1 MARSTRPGEGTRD
14 EDSRWPTTPSSG
26 CISSDG
32 ATPTSYRVETSG
44 AGGQRTGTFE
54 LPFSS
59 IELENYILRFGRTR
73 QTVRRIDSPEMDL
86 ARTFGGKLFL
96 ALTTGP
102 VGEGFRVA
110 QGVAQGGGRNLRV
123 TLSMTEA
130 PELAAIPWEFLYDD
144 PSFLATSA
152 RTPVVRCLEVERPA
166 QPYEMTL
173 PLRILAVESL
183 PKGAATLAT
192 GSERALLTAAL
203 KTVTDLGAVQCDW
216 LPDATL
222 TSLNRQLRSQDYH
235 ILHFIGH
242 GGFDKANKEGALL
255 FEDENGLADL
265 VGGDRLAAIVGE
277 RQSLRLVVLNSCEGA
292 RSDVSDPFS
301 GVAGRLIERDVPAV
315 IGMQFEITD
324 RAAILFAREFYTV
337 LAEGHAVDTA
347 VSEARLAI
355 LADQND
361 VEWATPALFMRGS
374 DAHLFSITDAAP
386 IERVAPP
393 LPPKTEGGG
402 GGGGT
407 TRGAGLRAWFRARPL
422 AMPLLLAIV
431 AILVVAVVAVVL
443 LNGASTAALHLTT
456 FPDRPGEMIVT
467 GSGFREGETVELTM
481 DGQLLDEVSVD
492 PGGQFT
498 KRITR
503 PDTVLPGHF
512 IELVATGLVSGRTA
526 SEFGAFGASAGTLNP
541 AVVAGCLDR
550 IGLTAAVVAAVLAAL
565 LATVLA
571 TDGGVSPAR
580 HLRPVDPVRERRGS
594 QGRPGRRQP
603 PLLPRSGDR
612 RPRPGPHRRPPRSG
626 GEHLVVDLG
635 AGGRRHRDHAR
646 EGAAIGSRR
655 RHPHERWTHRAVG

>member
-1 MARSTRPGEGTRD
+1 
-14 EDSRWPTTPSSG
+14 
-26 CISSDG
+26 
-32 ATPTSYRVETSG
+32 
-44 AGGQRTGTFE
+44 
-54 LPFSS
+54 
-59 IELENYILRFGRTR
+59 
-73 QTVRRIDSPEMDL
+73 MDL

-337 LAEGHAVDTA
+337 LAEGQRGRHRRVRGAAGDPRGPERRRVGARPPCSCVDRTHTC
-347 VSEARLAI
+347 SRSRTRRRSSG
-355 LADQND
+355 
-361 VEWATPALFMRGS
+361 WPPAAAEDGS
-374 DAHLFSITDAAP
+374 GAA
-386 IERVAPP
+386 
-393 LPPKTEGGG
+393 GG

-422 AMPLLLAIV
+422 AMPLLLAIF
-431 AILVVAVVAVVL
+431 AILIVAVVAVVL

-456 FPDRPGEMIVT
+456 FPDQT
-467 GSGFREGETVELTM
+467 GRDDRHGFG
-481 DGQLLDEVSVD
+481 
-492 PGGQFT
+492 
-498 KRITR
+498 
-503 PDTVLPGHF
+503 LPR
-512 IELVATGLVSGRTA
+512 GR
-526 SEFGAFGASAGTLNP
+526 
-541 AVVAGCLDR
+541 DR
-550 IGLTAAVVAAVLAAL
+550 RA
-565 LATVLA
+565 
-571 TDGGVSPAR
+571 D
-580 HLRPVDPVRERRGS
+580 H
-594 QGRPGRRQP
+594 GRPA
-603 PLLPRSGDR
+603 S
-612 RPRPGPHRRPPRSG
+612 
-626 GEHLVVDLG
+626 
-635 AGGRRHRDHAR
+635 
-646 EGAAIGSRR
+646 
-655 RHPHERWTHRAVG
+655 

>member
-1 MARSTRPGEGTRD
+1 
-14 EDSRWPTTPSSG
+14 
-26 CISSDG
+26 
-32 ATPTSYRVETSG
+32 
-44 AGGQRTGTFE
+44 
-54 LPFSS
+54 
-59 IELENYILRFGRTR
+59 
-73 QTVRRIDSPEMDL
+73 
-86 ARTFGGKLFL
+86 
-96 ALTTGP
+96 
-102 VGEGFRVA
+102 
-110 QGVAQGGGRNLRV
+110 
-123 TLSMTEA
+123 MTEA
-130 PELAAIPWEFLYDD
+130 PELAAIPWEFLYDE

-166 QPYEMTL
+166 QPFEMTL

-183 PKGAATLAT
+183 PKGAATLET

-255 FEDENGLADL
+255 FEDENGLPDL

-374 DAHLFSITDAAP
+374 DAHLFSISDAAP

-393 LPPKTEGGG
+393 LPPKAPGGRAG
-402 GGGGT
+402 GAE
-407 TRGAGLRAWFRARPL
+407 RRSARLRAWFGARPL
-422 AMPLLLAIV
+422 AMPLLLAV
-431 AILVVAVVAVVL
+431 LAILVVAVVAVVL
-443 LNGASTAALHLTT
+443 LNSASTAALHLTT

-481 DGQLLDEVSVD
+481 DGRSIDEVSVD

-512 IELVATGLVSGRTA
+512 IELAATGLVSGTDGQRVRGVRRLTPGRSA
-526 SEFGAFGASAGTLNP
+526 PPPSQGASTEF
-541 AVVAGCLDR
+541 
-550 IGLTAAVVAAVLAAL
+550 GLTAAVVAAVLAAL

-580 HLRPVDPVRERRGS
+580 RLRPVDPVRERRGP
-594 QGRPGRRQP
+594 QRRPGRRQP

-635 AGGRRHRDHAR
+635 AGGRRYRDHAR